1 MSHMCQACRGG
12 RGDAVRGGQKKN
24 AELNTPRVLAPYG
37 DVGLQ
42 PLPLLLFS
50 SPMTDIQPVRAAW
63 QSVCRQKQKNP

>member
-1 MSHMCQACRGG
+1 MCQACRGG
-12 RGDAVRGGQKKN
+12 RGDEVRGGQKKN